1 MSLTAGRVCG
11 VAGFGDAM
19 GNLKSFS
26 LDEYLVSSD
35 NNAVAISLSGYILA
49 LAMTLTGVLDCPD
62 ANVGFHGLWVITF
75 TALGMLLLLCAQQIN
90 ARVMLRTIENSQA
103 LLDNNIAVACLEAG
117 SFVACGRIMQ
127 AVLSGS
133 SDTVEEAFATI
144 LLFWSTSQ
152 VT

>member
-1 MSLTAGRVCG
+1 
-11 VAGFGDAM
+11 M

-90 ARVMLRTIENSQA
+90 ARVMLRTIQNSSNLSLIWLMA
-103 LLDNNIAVACLEAG
+103 WSWSSLL
-117 SFVACGRIMQ
+117 Q
-127 AVLSGS
+127 
-133 SDTVEEAFATI
+133 
-144 LLFWSTSQ
+144 WYQ
-152 VT
+152 